1 MAGYGQFCP
10 VAKAMEILDERWTML
25 VLRELM
31 QGSTRFNEIRRGVP
45 KMSPALL
52 SKRLRSLERAGLLR
66 RGEEGRYLLTEAGA
80 DLYDVVQGIGLW
92 GLRWVSE
99 LGEDDLDPHLLM
111 WDMSRTVPV
120 ERWPSG
126 RTVVE
131 FHFDDVE
138 PRARSWW
145 FVVADGTVDVC
156 DVDPGHDVTATV
168 STDLGTL
175 IRIWRGDRSWH
186 DALRQETVSVA
197 APPRIRREMPFWFG
211 RSSLADEAAALAAVP
226 AQRSPTRSSAATARA
241 ELSV

>member
-10 VAKAMEILDERWTML
+10 VAKAMEVLDERWTML

-52 SKRLRSLERAGLLR
+52 SKRLRSLERAGLVR
-66 RGEEGRYLLTEAGA
+66 HDDEGRYLLTESGA
-80 DLYDVVQGIGLW
+80 DLFDVVRGIGLW
-92 GLRWVSE
+92 GLRWVKE
-99 LGEDDLDPHLLM
+99 LGKEDLDPHLLM
-111 WDMSRTVPV
+111 WDMSRTVPL

-145 FVVADGTVDVC
+145 FVVADGQVDVC
-156 DVDPGHDVTATV
+156 DVDPGHDVAATV
-168 STDLGTL
+168 FTGLGRL
-175 IRIWRGDRSWH
+175 VRIWRGDSSWTE
-186 DALRQETVSVA
+186 ALRQEWVSVT
-197 APPRIRREMPFWFG
+197 APARVRREVPSWFG
-211 RSSLADEAAALAAVP
+211 RSSLAEAASNGAGL
-226 AQRSPTRSSAATARA
+226 RT
-241 ELSV
+241 